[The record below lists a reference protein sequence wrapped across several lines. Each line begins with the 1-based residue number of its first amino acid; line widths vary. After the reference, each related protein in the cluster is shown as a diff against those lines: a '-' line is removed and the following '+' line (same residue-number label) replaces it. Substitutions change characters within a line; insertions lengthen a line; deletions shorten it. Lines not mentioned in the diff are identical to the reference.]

1 MDNEKQHQFLLLCF
15 LEKHENDEDKF
26 SAFEKLKEKFGSSTT
41 HRKQYFRWWTYFQRG
56 DFSFFSDR
64 GRILDDYS
72 SDESFCHDNYPAFDP
87 FGKGILG
94 GNSSDES
101 ICFDNY
107 AAFDEPIY
115 SSREHDNDLGIVRAP
130 EFSQPL
136 FEKLPSLLE
145 KFTNVM
151 DLSESSTNKQPRD
164 QRTQQF
170 VAKKICVFCAQQLKV
185 NDERG
190 VLDCGHYFHAQKPY
204 YDWVADGG
212 FKRCPKSTCRK
223 AAYKKCVKC
232 RTGFGNGTTLHVR
245 CDCKESAATL
255 LCTSDQ
261 QQMFTPEPKDCCPFD
276 CENPWE
282 GYDALLDNQS
292 CCVSA
297 PLSPKLI
304 EAERKYC
311 ERNGQHFKPVFAN
324 LLTDVIGNDPLF
336 SSLSLVFYNA
346 CSAKHCANLRTIYAE
361 TIHMLYSDPASAGV
375 DLELCE
381 SKEKFLEK
389 LEFGLCVKAPETLFD
404 HATKMVQS
412 NYSNKFCAL
421 ILAIAFKRP
430 IIWIEPSAKSG
441 SIVRMSR
448 EDAKRLLPQWDD
460 HSRPKTVSYYLPN
473 GKIMESTLHHPKNK
487 KPQRAIE
494 ELFWTF
500 QMKIQKTTYPVQN
513 PILIWH
519 NGYGLAYPIVL
530 SRRTLP
536 KII

>member
-26 SAFEKLKEKFGSSTT
+26 SAFEKLKEKFGSATT
-41 HRKQYFRWWTYFQRG
+41 HRKQYFHRG
-56 DFSFFSDR
+56 SV
-64 GRILDDYS
+64 LVDYS
-72 SDESFCHDNYPAFDP
+72 SEESFCHDDYPAFDP
-87 FGKGILG
+87 YGKGILD
-94 GNSSDES
+94 GNVSDES
-101 ICFDNY
+101 ICFDDY

-136 FEKLPSLLE
+136 FEKMPSLLE

-232 RTGFGNGTTLHVR
+232 RTGLGNGTTLHVR

-261 QQMFTPEPKDCCPFD
+261 HRI
-276 CENPWE
+276 
-282 GYDALLDNQS
+282 QS

-346 CSAKHCANLRTIYAE
+346 CSEKHCANLRTVYAE
-361 TIHMLYSDPASAGV
+361 TIHILCSDPASAGV
-375 DLELCE
+375 NLELCE

-389 LEFGLCVKAPETLFD
+389 IEFGLCVKAPETLFD

-430 IIWIEPSAKSG
+430 IIWIEPSAKPG

-460 HSRPKTVSYYLPN
+460 QSRPKTVSYYLPN

-500 QMKIQKTTYPVQN
+500 QMNIQKTTYTVQN

-519 NGYGLAYPIVL
+519 NGYGLACPIVL
-530 SRRTLP
+530 SRRTPP

>member
-1 MDNEKQHQFLLLCF
+1 MENEKQHQFLLLSF

-26 SAFEKLKEKFGSSTT
+26 SAFEKLKEKFGSATV
-41 HRKQYFRWWTYFQRG
+41 HRNQYFRWWTYFQRG

-64 GRILDDYS
+64 GRILVDYS

-87 FGKGILG
+87 YGKGILG
-94 GNSSDES
+94 GDSSDES

-185 NDERG
+185 NDESG

-204 YDWVADGG
+204 YDWAEDGG
-212 FKRCPKSTCRK
+212 LSDAQNRLAEKLHTKS
-223 AAYKKCVKC
+223 
-232 RTGFGNGTTLHVR
+232 
-245 CDCKESAATL
+245 
-255 LCTSDQ
+255 
-261 QQMFTPEPKDCCPFD
+261 
-276 CENPWE
+276 
-282 GYDALLDNQS
+282 ALN
-292 CCVSA
+292 
-297 PLSPKLI
+297 
-304 EAERKYC
+304 AERIWEMAQHLVC
-311 ERNGQHFKPVFAN
+311 VALARNQ
-324 LLTDVIGNDPLF
+324 LLLF
-336 SSLSLVFYNA
+336 
-346 CSAKHCANLRTIYAE
+346 YAQLMN
-361 TIHMLYSDPASAGV
+361 IKCV

-389 LEFGLCVKAPETLFD
+389 IEFGLCVKAPETLFD

-473 GKIMESTLHHPKNK
+473 GKIMVIN
-487 KPQRAIE
+487 
-494 ELFWTF
+494 
-500 QMKIQKTTYPVQN
+500 
-513 PILIWH
+513 
-519 NGYGLAYPIVL
+519 
-530 SRRTLP
+530 
-536 KII
+536 